1 MNKSKNKPVREA
13 LIEEF
18 GEKCMY
24 HEGIRDVRPPSTSKK
39 RYKGKKIQDQ
49 LTLHHLKPLREN
61 GPTTEENGSILCRFC
76 HDYVESRSKEERE
89 QINDELREYKRTHS
103 KECTVEYVDNLDLDF
118 EVKAFTFTP
127 EDLEPKK
134 KYNRAKDKRENEKII
149 KEWEEKQR

>member
-1 MNKSKNKPVREA
+1 MSKTKNKPVREA

-24 HEGIRDVRPPSTSKK
+24 HQGIRDVRPPMACNK

-61 GPTTEENGSILCRFC
+61 GPTTKENGSVLCRFC

-89 QINDELREYKRTHS
+89 QINDELREYKRQHS
-103 KECTVEYVDNLDLDF
+103 KECTVEYVNNLDVGF
-118 EVKAFTFTP
+118 EVKAFTFTT
-127 EDLEPKK
+127 EQLKSKRE
-134 KYNRAKDKRENEKII
+134 YNRAKDKRENKKII
-149 KEWEEKQR
+149 KEWEEEK